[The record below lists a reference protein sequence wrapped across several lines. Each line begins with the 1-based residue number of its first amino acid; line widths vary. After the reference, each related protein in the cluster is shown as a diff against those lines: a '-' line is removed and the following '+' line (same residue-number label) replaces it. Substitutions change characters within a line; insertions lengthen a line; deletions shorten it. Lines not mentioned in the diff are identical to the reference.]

1 MGSRKV
7 RRNERNEHGAI
18 AVLVALSMTALFGFT
33 ALAVDFGMMASNKQS
48 MQNACDAA
56 ALAAATDIMKGSDG
70 AVTTTGYTYTKVN
83 GFDND
88 ADDTQVTVTR
98 NGSQVTVTIQ
108 QEMDMGFSGVLT
120 GQHTRTVSATA
131 TAESTTIFAGC
142 PYTMFADTG
151 GISSKSGGTID
162 GNIHSNGSISA
173 NSTITVT
180 SSSVVTATGNISGIN
195 GGTQRKNSCLIDMP
209 KIAIFEKAL
218 SDSTIKVVVYDGDRK
233 NDDIG
238 DFIEDARR
246 KSGLTDAELR
256 ENGGLYIHVKGGM
269 KNVKGEYETTSFPV
283 ILIVDDDLKMQ
294 SQCTLASS
302 AEAPIYIMTGGDMF
316 VTGGD
321 KGFYG
326 IVYAPEG
333 DIKFTGGSFTYY
345 GAVIGQS
352 ITKTGGTITGTH
364 YEGIDGYL
372 PDGKVHLIR

>member
-1 MGSRKV
+1 MKLRKFKS
-7 RRNERNEHGAI
+7 NEHGAVV
-18 AVLVALSMTALFGFT
+18 VLVALSLTALFGFT
-33 ALAVDFGMMASNKQS
+33 ALAVDFGMMASNKQG

-56 ALAAATDIMKGSDG
+56 ALAAATDIKDGKSDS
-70 AVTTTGYTYTKVN
+70 VITSTGYTYSKVN
-83 GFDND
+83 GFDNN

-98 NGSQVTVTIQ
+98 NGNQVTVTIQ
-108 QEMDMGFSGVLT
+108 QEMQMGFSGVLT
-120 GQHTRTVSATA
+120 GERTRTVSATA
-131 TAESTTIFAGC
+131 TAETTSVFRGC
-142 PYTMFADTG
+142 PYTLFADTG
-151 GISSKSGGTID
+151 GITSNSGGTID
-162 GNIHSNGSISA
+162 GTIHSNSSITARNPITVSDSSIVSARGSISG
-173 NSTITVT
+173 V
-180 SSSVVTATGNISGIN
+180 SG
-195 GGTQRKNSCLIDMP
+195 GDQRPNTMPIDMP

-218 SDSTIKVVVYDGDRK
+218 SDSTIKVVVYNGDRK

-256 ENGGLYIHVKGGM
+256 ANGGLYIHVKGGM
-269 KNVKGEYETTSFPV
+269 KNVKGEYETTNFPV

-302 AEAPIYIMTGGDMF
+302 AEAPIYIMSGGDMF

-333 DIKFTGGSFTYY
+333 DIKFTGGPFTYY
-345 GAVIGQS
+345 GAVIGHS

-372 PDGKVHLIR
+372 PDGKVHLVS